1 MKMLK
6 EDIYH
11 RDPFYTQKCA
21 KKIMQVNFGAK
32 LYGPY
37 TTELHLQISIFDY
50 YINIFF
56 DQYLVLQKIQ
66 I

>member
-1 MKMLK
+1 MLK

-37 TTELHLQISIFDY
+37 KNRFTS
-50 YINIFF
+50 
-56 DQYLVLQKIQ
+56 
-66 I
+66 